1 MILDTI
7 GEFINGQL
15 SGDCQYFV
23 KPQQPGVEISGNSL
37 YIYSVGSHDMRSFF
51 KAVKAKEGAH
61 YVDQRKTE
69 QKDRPTDSERN
80 CRSNPCF
87 SRKNRRT
94 QKTQFTTSTGRKF
107 PVCFQ
112 QIK

>member
-37 YIYSVGSHDMRSFF
+37 YL
-51 KAVKAKEGAH
+51 
-61 YVDQRKTE
+61 
-69 QKDRPTDSERN
+69 
-80 CRSNPCF
+80 NP
-87 SRKNRRT
+87 
-94 QKTQFTTSTGRKF
+94 
-107 PVCFQ
+107 
-112 QIK
+112 